1 MAWKVQ
7 VQSSTLSFEKD
18 ADYIDLVLRFYD
30 TGKEF
35 TKPYRI
41 YVAELTDGTL
51 QEVRAK
57 ILAYLETVNKAESIN
72 GIIKNNLNKDL

>member
-7 VQSSTLSFEKD
+7 VQSSTLNFAKD
-18 ADYIDLVLRFYD
+18 TDYIDLVLRFYD

-41 YVAELTDGTL
+41 YIEELTNGTL
-51 QEVRAK
+51 VEVRDK
-57 ILAYLETVNKAESIN
+57 ILLYLAKVNKAESVNSTIQ
-72 GIIKNNLNKDL
+72 NNLNTDL